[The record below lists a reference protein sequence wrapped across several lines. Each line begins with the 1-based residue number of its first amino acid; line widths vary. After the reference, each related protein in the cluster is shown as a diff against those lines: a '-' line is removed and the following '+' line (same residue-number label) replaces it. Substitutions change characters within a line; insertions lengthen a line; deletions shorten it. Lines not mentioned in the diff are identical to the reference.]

1 MAQYI
6 TSKYSNSLKKN
17 WKMTIAKEKD
27 INNSIKKE
35 RKAFFIYLHN
45 LLSIEI
51 KDTNKRL
58 E

>member
-17 WKMTIAKEKD
+17 WKMRIAKEKD

-35 RKAFFIYLHN
+35 RKALFIYLHN

>member
-1 MAQYI
+1 MR
-6 TSKYSNSLKKN
+6 
-17 WKMTIAKEKD
+17 IAKEKD

-35 RKAFFIYLHN
+35 RKALFIYLHN